1 MGWLELKL
9 PSFILEAKIIK
20 YDVQCSVFSMKSEW
34 RTKNQSQILL
44 TVAITSNYRSYCR
57 LERNIE
63 LIINIEIV
71 SVFFKYNNNNI
82 MSVSST
88 QITIRLFAGWVF
100 LLLGLLQ
107 AVPRTQS
114 FHVSSSSSTR
124 NSRHASLILSSP
136 SAKNIGRRINQND
149 NQRLPL
155 FMVEENDVTD
165 SEPPVI
171 PVKCPDCN
179 KCDGS
184 GRYATKIY
192 NYSSRK
198 RKTDRSLFVF
208 VFWLV
213 YRDFLLR
220 IE

>member
-1 MGWLELKL
+1 
-9 PSFILEAKIIK
+9 
-20 YDVQCSVFSMKSEW
+20 
-34 RTKNQSQILL
+34 
-44 TVAITSNYRSYCR
+44 
-57 LERNIE
+57 
-63 LIINIEIV
+63 
-71 SVFFKYNNNNI
+71 

-114 FHVSSSSSTR
+114 FHVVSSSSSTR
-124 NSRHASLILSSP
+124 NSRHASLIVS
-136 SAKNIGRRINQND
+136 QND

-165 SEPPVI
+165 NEPSVI
-171 PVKCPDCN
+171 PVKKCPDCN

-192 NYSSRK
+192 NTK
-198 RKTDRSLFVF
+198 
-208 VFWLV
+208 
-213 YRDFLLR
+213 
-220 IE
+220 